1 MKADIHPNYTSQTFT
16 CSCGNVIEL
25 PSTTGGQGIEICS
38 NCHPYYTG
46 KQKMIDS
53 GGRIEKFTS
62 RYTTVV
68 GAARK
73 SRKVVPVKAK
83 EEAPAKEKKVS
94 KVKVKAAKP
103 AAAAAK
109 EAAKEAKAEAPATEA
124 PAAEETKAE

>member
-1 MKADIHPNYTSQTFT
+1 MKTDVHPTYTVQNFT

-25 PSTTGGQGIEICS
+25 PSTTKGQGIEICS
-38 NCHPYYTG
+38 ACHPYYTG

-73 SRKVVPVKAK
+73 TRKEIPVKADAK
-83 EEAPAKEKKVS
+83 AAAPAPVKEKKV
-94 KVKVKAAKP
+94 KAKASQTAATAAAEAP
-103 AAAAAK
+103 AAAAESAP
-109 EAAKEAKAEAPATEA
+109 EAEA
-124 PAAEETKAE
+124 PAAE

>member
-1 MKADIHPNYTSQTFT
+1 MKTDIHPKYTTQNFT
-16 CSCGNVIEL
+16 CSCGNVIAL
-25 PSTTGGQGIEICS
+25 PSTTNGQGIEICS

-73 SRKVVPVKAK
+73 TRKELPVKADAK
-83 EEAPAKEKKVS
+83 AAAPAPVKEKKV
-94 KVKVKAAKP
+94 KAKAAET
-103 AAAAAK
+103 AATAAV
-109 EAAKEAKAEAPATEA
+109 EAPAEA
-124 PAAEETKAE
+124 PAAEADAPAAE

>member
-1 MKADIHPNYTSQTFT
+1 MKTDIHPKYVTQNFT

-25 PSTTGGQGIEICS
+25 PSTTNGQGIEICS

-73 SRKVVPVKAK
+73 TRKEIPVKADAK
-83 EEAPAKEKKVS
+83 AAAPAPVKEKKV
-94 KVKVKAAKP
+94 KAKAAQTAATAAVEAP
-103 AAAAAK
+103 AAAPEASAA
-109 EAAKEAKAEAPATEA
+109 EA
-124 PAAEETKAE
+124 PAAE

>member
-1 MKADIHPNYTSQTFT
+1 MKTDVHPKYTMQNFT

-25 PSTTGGQGIEICS
+25 PSTTNGQGIEICS
-38 NCHPYYTG
+38 SCHPYYTG

-73 SRKVVPVKAK
+73 TRKEIPVKEDAK
-83 EEAPAKEKKVS
+83 ATAAPAKDKKV
-94 KVKVKAAKP
+94 KKAKAAQTEATAAEAAP
-103 AAAAAK
+103 APEAAA
-109 EAAKEAKAEAPATEA
+109 ET
-124 PAAEETKAE
+124 PAAE

>member
-1 MKADIHPNYTSQTFT
+1 MKTDVHPKYTLQNFT

-25 PSTTGGQGIEICS
+25 PSTTNGQGIEICS

-46 KQKMIDS
+46 KQKTIDS
-53 GGRIEKFTS
+53 GGRIQKFTS

-73 SRKVVPVKAK
+73 TRKELPVKA
-83 EEAPAKEKKVS
+83 EAPAAPEKKVS

-103 AAAAAK
+103 AAETV
-109 EAAKEAKAEAPATEA
+109 EASA
-124 PAAEETKAE
+124 PAAEETAPAAE

>member
-1 MKADIHPNYTSQTFT
+1 MKTDIHPNYKMQNFT

-25 PSTTGGQGIEICS
+25 PSTSGGQGIEICS

-73 SRKVVPVKAK
+73 TRK
-83 EEAPAKEKKVS
+83 EA
-94 KVKVKAAKP
+94 P
-103 AAAAAK
+103 AAAAPAELAVSK
-109 EAAKEAKAEAPATEA
+109 TKAKAKAKSEKAEKTASA
-124 PAAEETKAE
+124 PAAEAAAE

>member
-1 MKADIHPNYTSQTFT
+1 MKTDIHPKYTMQNFT

-25 PSTTGGQGIEICS
+25 PSTTNGQGIEICS

-73 SRKVVPVKAK
+73 TRKEIPVKVDPKAA
-83 EEAPAKEKKVS
+83 APAPVKEKKV
-94 KVKVKAAKP
+94 K
-103 AAAAAK
+103 
-109 EAAKEAKAEAPATEA
+109 AKASQTAATAAVESPAEA
-124 PAAEETKAE
+124 PAAEAPAAE

>member
-1 MKADIHPNYTSQTFT
+1 MKTDVHPKYTMQNFT

-25 PSTTGGQGIEICS
+25 PSTTNGQGIEICS

-73 SRKVVPVKAK
+73 SRKEIPVKA
-83 EEAPAKEKKVS
+83 EPAAPAAKEKS

-103 AAAAAK
+103 AAAA
-109 EAAKEAKAEAPATEA
+109 EAA
-124 PAAEETKAE
+124 PAAEAAAETPAAE

>member
-1 MKADIHPNYTSQTFT
+1 MKTDIHPNYKTQNFT

-25 PSTTGGQGIEICS
+25 PSTTNGQGIEICS

-73 SRKVVPVKAK
+73 SRKEIPVKA
-83 EEAPAKEKKVS
+83 EAAPAPAAKEKVS

-103 AAAAAK
+103 AAEAAA
-109 EAAKEAKAEAPATEA
+109 A
-124 PAAEETKAE
+124 PAAEAAAETPAAE

>member
-1 MKADIHPNYTSQTFT
+1 
-16 CSCGNVIEL
+16 GNVIEL
-25 PSTTGGQGIEICS
+25 PSTTNGQGIEICS

-73 SRKVVPVKAK
+73 SRKEIPVKA
-83 EEAPAKEKKVS
+83 EANPAPAKEKVS

-103 AAAAAK
+103 AA
-109 EAAKEAKAEAPATEA
+109 EATPEA
-124 PAAEETKAE
+124 PAAEAAAETPAAE

>member
-1 MKADIHPNYTSQTFT
+1 MKTDIHPKYTQQNFT

-25 PSTTGGQGIEICS
+25 PSTTNGQGIEICS

-68 GAARK
+68 GAVRK
-73 SRKVVPVKAK
+73 SRKEIPVKAETPK
-83 EEAPAKEKKVS
+83 APAAKEKVS
-94 KVKVKAAKP
+94 KVKVKAAQVKAAP
-103 AAAAAK
+103 A
-109 EAAKEAKAEAPATEA
+109 EAASVAEAVEEA
-124 PAAEETKAE
+124 PAAE

>member
-1 MKADIHPNYTSQTFT
+1 MKTDVHPKYTMQNFT

-25 PSTTGGQGIEICS
+25 PSTTNGQGIEICS

-73 SRKVVPVKAK
+73 TRKEIPVKADAK
-83 EEAPAKEKKVS
+83 AAAPAPVKEKKV
-94 KVKVKAAKP
+94 K
-103 AAAAAK
+103 
-109 EAAKEAKAEAPATEA
+109 AKASQTAATAAEA
-124 PAAEETKAE
+124 PAAEAAPEAEAPAAE